1 MPSCAPPPGFHM
13 PSCARHL
20 GFTCPPAP
28 RHLGFTCPP
37 APTTWVSHALLRPP
51 PGFHMPSCAP
61 PPGLHMPSCAPPPG
75 FHMPSCAPPPGFHLG
90 FTCPPAPRHL
100 GFTWFLCARH
110 LGFTCPP
117 APATWVSHALLR
129 PATWVSLLS
138 ANLCGRRPGNKSSA
152 GFSRRFPEGGKRG
165 VKPRCRPL
173 GGFTKLGELVLP
185 PGQTTA
191 FGVTLNPGQKWL
203 DLQPGDPSALLP
215 QLCKAGTTSAAAS
228 PPAPKPECHCG
239 SKRHWHP
246 EATGQ
251 PTQQNARSGK
261 TAAAWVS
268 PQPGS
273 PLRPLDAAPGSGPGF
288 ELGFAEVADRD
299 HSPLMPNLQRMEGGI
314 P

>member
-1 MPSCAPPPGFHM
+1 MLDLSEQNHKTSGNSRSCICAPGLNPANLHAGAGKCSQSALC
-13 PSCARHL
+13 PSAGWCADEHIFGSACL
-20 GFTCPPAP
+20 LCT
-28 RHLGFTCPP
+28 
-37 APTTWVSHALLRPP
+37 SMALLRRLLLLLLPP
-51 PGFHMPSCAP
+51 QLPQQLLLLLKLLLQLLLLLLLLP
-61 PPGLHMPSCAPPPG
+61 
-75 FHMPSCAPPPGFHLG
+75 
-90 FTCPPAPRHL
+90 
-100 GFTWFLCARH
+100 
-110 LGFTCPP
+110 
-117 APATWVSHALLR
+117 LLR
-129 PATWVSLLS
+129 LRLLLLLLLLSLLS
-138 ANLCGRRPGNKSSA
+138 ANVCGRRPGNKSSA
-152 GFSRRFPEGGKRG
+152 GFSRRFPEGVKG

-191 FGVTLNPGQKWL
+191 FGVTLNPGHKWL

-239 SKRHWHP
+239 PKRHWHP

-273 PLRPLDAAPGSGPGF
+273 PLRPLDAATGSGPGF